1 MDSRTTLSN
10 DFASEGGV
18 VCMRHARGARAHEP
32 LHPVL
37 NKARYIIAIDTTDDE
52 LGGM

>member
-1 MDSRTTLSN
+1 MDPRTTLSN
-10 DFASEGGV
+10 DLASEGGV
-18 VCMRHARGARAHEP
+18 VCMQHARGARAHEP

-37 NKARYIIAIDTTDDE
+37 NKARYTITIDTMDDE